1 MNQFIKNVGMDV
13 RNLTIAVSVAP
24 SGGGEVR
31 YVEETA
37 TLPNPL
43 QSWSNNFERTML
55 T

>member
-1 MNQFIKNVGMDV
+1 MNQSIKYVGMDV
-13 RNLTIAVSVAP
+13 HKQTIAVSVAS

-37 TLPNPL
+37 TLPKPL
-43 QSWSNNFERTML
+43 QRWSNNFERTML